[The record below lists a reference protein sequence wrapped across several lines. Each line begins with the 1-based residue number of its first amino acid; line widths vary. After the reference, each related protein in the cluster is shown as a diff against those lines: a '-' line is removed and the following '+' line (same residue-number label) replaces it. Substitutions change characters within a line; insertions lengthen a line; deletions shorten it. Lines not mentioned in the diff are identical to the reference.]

1 MTADQC
7 VTLVVPATPEYLR
20 LARLASADTASRA
33 GFDYEEI
40 DDLRIAVTELCHL
53 LIGADAKGEVT
64 LEFHVAPDGVTIE
77 GHAAQPGTPVDNE
90 FSETLIATVVDEHT
104 ITDGDGG
111 RRFQL
116 RKQRRATA

>member
-1 MTADQC
+1 MTADQR

-20 LARLASADTASRA
+20 LARLASADAASRA

-53 LIGADAKGEVT
+53 LIGADAKGDVT
-64 LEFHVAPDGVTIE
+64 LEFHVASDSVTIE
-77 GHAAQPGTPVDNE
+77 GHAAAPGTPVDNE
-90 FSETLIATVVDEHT
+90 FSETLIATVVDEHNV
-104 ITDGDGG
+104 TDADGG

-116 RKQRRATA
+116 RKKRRATA